1 MLLKELELTPVP
13 GEEWKRGKKYTCVC
27 VALKITMII
36 AYLVYGRD
44 SLDTLFNF
52 LHKVEDEELNRRNI
66 VKGIEK

>member
-1 MLLKELELTPVP
+1 MCVCL
-13 GEEWKRGKKYTCVC
+13 CVC

-36 AYLVYGRD
+36 AYLVYARD
-44 SLDTLFNF
+44 SLDTSFNF

>member
-1 MLLKELELTPVP
+1 M
-13 GEEWKRGKKYTCVC
+13 CVC